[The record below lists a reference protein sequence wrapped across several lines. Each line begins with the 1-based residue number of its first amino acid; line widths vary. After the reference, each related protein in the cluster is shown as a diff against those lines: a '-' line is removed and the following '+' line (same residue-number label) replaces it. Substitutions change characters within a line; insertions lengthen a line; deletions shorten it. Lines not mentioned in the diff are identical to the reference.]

1 MKEIKKGKN
10 EFTQKEVDELILL
23 IRRRCNASKEE
34 QKSIRRKMRSIG
46 FYGGDDFG
54 ITDMT
59 VEKFNKLI
67 SDGSIKIKGKL
78 NSTSVESVKTFVEKA
93 PVLSNNNKQ
102 GLEAWCGDEPYVLI
116 LGTLP
121 GDESLRLQAYY
132 QNKSHNSFYK
142 IMERLF
148 ERESGA
154 SDKDFVLSHHI
165 ALWDCMKEAER
176 EGSTDAKIKDGSIV
190 PNEIEQFL
198 ILHPTITTICLNGT
212 GKTTDTFNNYFCV
225 EELEKKF
232 KIISLPST
240 SNACGK
246 SFEEKFKAWSVV
258 KDIVESA
265 NKKTI

>member
-10 EFTQKEVDELILL
+10 EFTQKQVEELIFL
-23 IRRRCNASKEE
+23 IRKRCNASKEE
-34 QKSIRRKMRSIG
+34 QKSIRDEMRKIG
-46 FYGGDDFG
+46 FYGRDNFG
-54 ITDMT
+54 ITNMT
-59 VEKFNKLI
+59 VDKFNGLI
-67 SDGSIKIKGKL
+67 SSGDIIVVDKS
-78 NSTSVESVKTFVEKA
+78 NTPSTGAVNAIEEET
-93 PVLSNNNKQ
+93 PVLPNNNKQ

-121 GDESLRLQAYY
+121 GDESLRQQAYY
-132 QNKSHNSFYK
+132 QNKSNLFYK
-142 IMERLF
+142 IMEHLF

-165 ALWDCMKEAER
+165 ALWDCMKKAER

-212 GKTTDTFNNYFCV
+212 GKTTDTFNNYFCL

-232 KIISLPST
+232 RIISLPST
-240 SNACGK
+240 SNLNRGMG
-246 SFEEKFKAWSVV
+246 FEDKLKAWSVV
-258 KDIVESA
+258 KEIVESA
-265 NKKTI
+265 NKKTV